1 MKVLLI
7 SANTV
12 RIPYYIY
19 PLGLDY
25 VATAISGRHA
35 VRMADINLAKDQAS
49 IMDAIGEFNPD
60 VIGISLRNIDN
71 TDVHETRAF
80 TTQYRD
86 LVDSIRKKSA
96 AVIILGGSGFTIFPA
111 QLMELIGADYG
122 IIGEGERL
130 AQLLDALESG
140 KDASG
145 IPGVI
150 AGNAMQGFPPPLDAS
165 FKRTFRKSD
174 IARFY
179 IDRGGMLNLQ
189 TKRGCTYN
197 CIYCTYP
204 HIEGS
209 DLRPVPPDEVAA
221 TALDLERAGAKY
233 FFITDSAF
241 NCDYEHSSDVARA
254 FKVKGVSI
262 PWGAFLAPTKP
273 PADYYR
279 ELRAA
284 GMTHAEFGTEA
295 LSAPM
300 LASYRKPFS
309 VDDVLHAHG
318 AAVDAGLFVA
328 HYLLLGGPGE
338 TRDTLLQT
346 LENAEGLEK
355 TVIFFFCGIR
365 IYPHTRLYDIA
376 LQEGQISESDDL
388 LRPVFYQSRH
398 ITSDEIYRTVE
409 EHARGRENWFIGS
422 GGGRTAR
429 LVSRLHKQGRT
440 GPLWEHM
447 IR

>member
-25 VATAISGRHA
+25 VAGAISDKHT
-35 VRMADINLAKDQAS
+35 VRIADINLAKGSAALID
-49 IMDAIGEFNPD
+49 IIREYNPEI
-60 VIGISLRNIDN
+60 IGISIRNIDN
-71 TDVHETRAF
+71 TDVHETKAF
-80 TTQYRD
+80 ATQYRD
-86 LVDSIRKKSA
+86 LVDAIRKNSPA
-96 AVIILGGSGFTIFPA
+96 IIILGGSGFTIFPA
-111 QLMELIGADYG
+111 QLMELLRADYG
-122 IIGEGERL
+122 IIGEGERM
-130 AQLLDALESG
+130 AQLLNALETK
-140 KDASG
+140 KDVSG

-150 AGNAMQGFPPPLDAS
+150 IGTSKEAFPPPLDS
-165 FKRTFRKSD
+165 GFRRTFNSGE

-179 IDRGGMLNLQ
+179 IARGGMLNLQ

-209 DLRPVPPDEVAA
+209 DLRPVPAEEVAD
-221 TALDLERAGAKY
+221 TALELERAGAKY

-241 NCDYEHSSDVARA
+241 NCDYAHSADVARA
-254 FKVKGVSI
+254 FKKKGVSI
-262 PWGAFLAPTKP
+262 SWGAFLAPTEP

-279 ELRAA
+279 TLHDA

-309 VDDVLHAHG
+309 VDDVHKAHG
-318 AAVDAGLFVA
+318 AAVDAGLYVA

-338 TRDTLLQT
+338 TRDTLLET
-346 LENAEGLEK
+346 LHNADRLER

-376 LQEGQISESDDL
+376 LQEGQISESDNL
-388 LRPVFYQSRH
+388 LEPVFYQSRY
-398 ITSDEIYRTVE
+398 ITSDEIYRIVE
-409 EHARGRENWFIGS
+409 EHGRGRENWFIGA
-422 GGGRTAR
+422 GGGLTAR
-429 LVSRLHKQGRT
+429 LVARLHKQGHT

>member
-12 RIPYYIY
+12 RIPYYVY

-25 VATAISGRHA
+25 VAGSISDRHT
-35 VRMADINLAKDQAS
+35 VRIADINLAKDPATL
-49 IMDAIGEFNPD
+49 IDVIGEYKPD
-60 VIGISLRNIDN
+60 IIGISLRNIDN
-71 TDVHETRAF
+71 TDVHETKAF
-80 TTQYRD
+80 ARQYRD
-86 LVDSIRKKSA
+86 LVDAIRKRSS
-96 AVIILGGSGFTIFPA
+96 AVIILGGSGFTIFPE
-111 QLMELIGADYG
+111 QLMELIGADFG

-130 AQLLDALESG
+130 SQLLDALESG
-140 KDASG
+140 RDVSG

-150 AGNAMQGFPPPLDAS
+150 AGTSKKAFPPPLDKA
-165 FKRTFRKSD
+165 FRRTFNRSE
-174 IARFY
+174 IAQFY

-204 HIEGS
+204 HIEGA
-209 DLRPVPPDEVAA
+209 DLRPVPAGEVAD
-221 TALDLERAGAKY
+221 TALELERAGAKY

-241 NCDYEHSSDVARA
+241 NCDYEHSAEVARA
-254 FKVKGVSI
+254 FKEKGVSI

-273 PADYYR
+273 PPDYYR
-279 ELRAA
+279 TLRGA

-295 LSAPM
+295 LSAAM
-300 LASYRKPFS
+300 LASYRKPFG
-309 VDDVLHAHG
+309 VDDVRRAHA
-318 AAVDAGLFVA
+318 AAVDAGLHVA

-338 TRDTLLQT
+338 TRDTLIQSLR
-346 LENAEGLEK
+346 NAEGLER

-388 LRPVFYQSRH
+388 LEPVFYQSRH
-398 ITSDEIYRTVE
+398 IASNEIYQIVE

-422 GGGRTAR
+422 GGGHTAR
-429 LVSRLHKQGRT
+429 LVARLHKQGRT